1 MFTQFDVFLA
11 FVAVNLVLA
20 GMVILFVHTM
30 TNKVIQKVTAVYE
43 LVQKGENERKRIR
56 RNGII
61 ARVLRQLS
69 KELTF
74 GEWVGTMNYGS
85 ELTTL
90 SLRGVDV
97 GLVVDDARDSSERGQ
112 LCALIQGYPTIES
125 CTDDLKYFVRE
136 ILRVIERENDRRER
150 EALANPADDP
160 TVSLAEIGAP
170 VDRI

>member
-1 MFTQFDVFLA
+1 MTQFNVFLV
-11 FVAVNLVLA
+11 FVAVQLVFSVVVVLFVYRMIHYVTEKIKTVYDLVL
-20 GMVILFVHTM
+20 
-30 TNKVIQKVTAVYE
+30 
-43 LVQKGENERKRIR
+43 KGENERKRIR

-85 ELTTL
+85 ELTTV

-112 LCALIQGYPTIES
+112 LCALVQGYPTIES
-125 CTDDLKYFVRE
+125 CADDLKYFVRE
-136 ILRVIERENDRRER
+136 IVRTVERENNRREY

-160 TVSLAEIGAP
+160 NVSLAEIGAP
-170 VDRI
+170 EALRG